1 VLSKEIRETIRIGG
15 GEMNTKMT
23 KMTRLARLVVAL
35 GLVAVFAVPATAQ
48 DVKLQTPLERELGI
62 IPPTTEPTRS
72 RPADAEY
79 HPSTSGVIHDPA
91 FFESA
96 SVKTETGRYGLAG
109 WTAPNS
115 PQGPDYREI
124 NGWPSFGFAITWS
137 AAPRKPATER

>member
-1 VLSKEIRETIRIGG
+1 MDRWRT
-15 GEMNTKMT
+15 N
-23 KMTRLARLVVAL
+23 MTRLARLVVAL
-35 GLVAVFAVPATAQ
+35 GLVAVFALPATAQ

-62 IPPTTEPTRS
+62 IAPTTEPTRS

-115 PQGPDYREI
+115 PEGPDYREI

-137 AAPRKPATER
+137 GAPRKRAER